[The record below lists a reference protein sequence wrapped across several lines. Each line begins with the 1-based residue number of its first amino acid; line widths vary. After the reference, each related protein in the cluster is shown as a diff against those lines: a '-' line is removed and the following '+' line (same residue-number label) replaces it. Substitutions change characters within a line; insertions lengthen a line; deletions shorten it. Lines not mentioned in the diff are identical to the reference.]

1 MGGAWG
7 GPKKLGKPGIELTG
21 GFNPGKRGTGELMGL
36 KEPGNRG
43 VGMVGKPGTCEIE
56 GGRLVTN
63 GKFGMV
69 GKYGFGRLV
78 DFSKPENNK
87 TMRTNERLISFNIS
101 IFLLSFLQVI
111 KEKKVSV

>member
-1 MGGAWG
+1 MTGGFE
-7 GPKKLGKPGIELTG
+7 PGKPG
-21 GFNPGKRGTGELMGL
+21 RGELMGL

-43 VGMVGKPGTCEIE
+43 VGIVGKAGTCEIE

-78 DFSKPENNK
+78 A
-87 TMRTNERLISFNIS
+87 
-101 IFLLSFLQVI
+101 
-111 KEKKVSV
+111 